1 MADTDLINTLSAA
14 LNQAFFFFFFFFF
27 TISILSHQLVLYASM
42 TLNGTLDYGV
52 RAIAVCIDLISQMLR
67 VPYRNINDFV
77 CDRP

>member
-1 MADTDLINTLSAA
+1 
-14 LNQAFFFFFFFFF
+14 
-27 TISILSHQLVLYASM
+27 M